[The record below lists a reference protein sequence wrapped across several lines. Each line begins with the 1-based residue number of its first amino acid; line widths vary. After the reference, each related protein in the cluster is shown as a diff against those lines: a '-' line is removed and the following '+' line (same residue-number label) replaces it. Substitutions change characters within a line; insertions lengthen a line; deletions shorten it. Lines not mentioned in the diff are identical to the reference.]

1 MAAQAVRFAI
11 DFPRLF
17 WFSEDFRFGLPAYL
31 PPQIRRPPPCM
42 ATR

>member
-17 WFSEDFRFGLPAYL
+17 WFPEDFPFGLPAYL
-31 PPQIRRPPPCM
+31 PHR
-42 ATR
+42 